1 MQQMMPQNTTLA
13 QKIEIVASLCLF
25 PALPVIIFLRKKPGY
40 RFLSPVKLL
49 IIFAL
54 LLLLA
59 GFSATAGGATVVIL
73 TLFAWAVF
81 ITGLVKRNL
90 RWREIKRGVSWHSYS
105 RGVSWLS
112 YVLPLSDSNVKRWV
126 EPAIVLMIGF
136 LLMFPFRWFGLY
148 LIFAAFCLFAFEA
161 YDYERSIN
169 QMLDTLDS
177 LVDSEV
183 MSSNVEHYSQPNPTQ
198 RPLEETAGIPTGIAP
213 DIQHQIEWRK
223 ARKSRPADTVMVAA
237 FTKTP
242 TGNLPGTVI

>member
-40 RFLSPVKLL
+40 RFLSPIKLL

-59 GFSATAGGATVVIL
+59 GFSATSGSGATVVVL
-73 TLFAWAVF
+73 TVFAWATF

-90 RWREIKRGVSWHSYS
+90 RWREIKRGISWHSYS

-112 YVLPLSDSNVKRWV
+112 YVLPISDSNVKRWV
-126 EPAIVLMIGF
+126 EPLVVLVIG
-136 LLMFPFRWFGLY
+136 LMLMLPFRWFGLY
-148 LIFAAFCLFAFEA
+148 LILAAFCLFAFEA

-177 LVDSEV
+177 LVDAEV
-183 MSSNVEHYSQPNPTQ
+183 MDGNVQYYSQPDQAQ

-213 DIQHQIEWRK
+213 DIQHQIEQRR
-223 ARKSRPADTVMVAA
+223 ARRPQPADNLIFATAN
-237 FTKTP
+237 TP
-242 TGNLPGTVI
+242 TGTLPEVI